1 MQVETA
7 AAPSI
12 QMSVPRRLGVY
23 LCVAVSAGFI
33 VLDAAGGGLNRT
45 RPDLGIELVARA
57 LMLVLAVLASSR
69 TQGDRHLR
77 LLLWAV
83 ICISLDTYWQN
94 TYRHLGGKPLE
105 WIEMVVKYLAV
116 GLGLGLLLRLCAS
129 FGDAPAERLRS
140 WLRDWWLAPAAVVS
154 LVGLWH
160 GVVYV
165 QSCFFFVHGT
175 DQCIIGD
182 QGVFALDAY
191 LVSNAL
197 LRVAI
202 VVAALIGYLR
212 SSAEYRQRTLLVAF
226 ASIIFALGTIV
237 HFLARLNLPYDAVV
251 VLQIVDAGTTL
262 LFPLAL
268 LYAST
273 RRRLFDVEYL
283 VKRSVSYAL
292 ASLIVAGILVAVELF
307 LHERLFQLLDIKENR
322 LLDYAVG
329 VPFLLL
335 WRPLEHR
342 IGERVDH
349 ILLPERQRRHKRLR
363 AVISRIPF
371 VEDLVELEQLL
382 RRALT
387 DAVSATFA
395 DIFVHDGKG
404 GYGAYLSSRD
414 PQPAYLPEKQPPLPL
429 LARRKHLCLGCNH
442 EDIPDAE
449 LAVTM
454 PVGGKPYGILLC
466 GRPDRDEVDHFASD
480 EIADISTFATM
491 AASALFAH
499 GVKLEPPTQKKEP
512 S

>member
-1 MQVETA
+1 M
-7 AAPSI
+7 
-12 QMSVPRRLGVY
+12 PRLLGVY
-23 LCVAVSAGFI
+23 LVIAVSAGFVVVDTI
-33 VLDAAGGGLNRT
+33 GGGLNRN
-45 RPDLGIELVARA
+45 RPDLAIELVARVF
-57 LMLVLAVLASSR
+57 MLVLAVLASLR
-69 TQGDRHLR
+69 TQGDRDLR

-83 ICISLDTYWQN
+83 ICISLDVYWQN
-94 TYRHLGGKPLE
+94 TYRHFGGKPLE
-105 WIEMVVKYLAV
+105 WTEMVLKYLAV

-129 FGDAPAERLRS
+129 FGDAPADRLRTS
-140 WLRDWWLAPAAVVS
+140 FRDWALALGGILS

-160 GVVYV
+160 GVVYIR
-165 QSCFFFVHGT
+165 SCYFFIHG

-191 LVSNAL
+191 LVGDAL

-202 VVAALIGYLR
+202 VLAALIGYLR
-212 SSAEYRQRTLLVAF
+212 SSPEYRQRTLLVAF
-226 ASIIFALGTIV
+226 ASIIFALGTVV
-237 HFLARLNLPYDAVV
+237 HFVARLNLPYDAIF
-251 VLQIVDAGTTL
+251 VLQIADAVTTL

-268 LYAST
+268 LYAAT
-273 RRRLFDVEYL
+273 RKRLFDVEYL
-283 VKRSVSYAL
+283 VKRSISYAL
-292 ASLIVAGILVAVELF
+292 ASLIVAGILVGVELF
-307 LHERLFQLLDIKENR
+307 LHERLFQLLNIKENR

-349 ILLPERQRRHKRLR
+349 MILPERQKRHKRLR

-382 RRALT
+382 RHALSN
-387 DAVSATFA
+387 AVSATFA
-395 DIFVHDGKG
+395 DIFVHDGAD
-404 GYGAYLSSRD
+404 GYGAYLSSRN
-414 PQPAYLPEKQPPLPL
+414 PQPAYLPEKQPPLPQ
-429 LARRKHLCLGCNH
+429 LAKRRHLRLGCNH
-442 EDIPDAE
+442 AEIPEAE

-454 PVGGKPYGILLC
+454 PVGGRPYGILLC

-499 GVKLEPPTQKKEP
+499 GVKLEHSSLNKEP

>member
-1 MQVETA
+1 V
-7 AAPSI
+7 PSI
-12 QMSVPRRLGVY
+12 RLSVSRRLGVY
-23 LCVAVSAGFI
+23 SCVAISGGFI
-33 VLDAAGGGLNRT
+33 AVDALNGGLSRT
-45 RPDLGIELVARA
+45 RLDLGIELVARA

-69 TQGDRHLR
+69 TQGDRNLR
-77 LLLWAV
+77 LLMWGV
-83 ICISLDTYWQN
+83 IAISLDAYWQN
-94 TYRHLGGKPLE
+94 TYRHFGGKPLE
-105 WIEMVVKYLAV
+105 WLEMVVKYAGV
-116 GLGLGLLLRLCAS
+116 GVGLGLLLRLCAS
-129 FGDAPAERLRS
+129 FGDAPVGRLRA
-140 WLRDWWLAPAAVVS
+140 WLRDWSLAAAALVS

-160 GVVYV
+160 GVVYI

-191 LVSNAL
+191 LVGNAL
-197 LRVAI
+197 LRAAI

-212 SSAEYRQRTLLVAF
+212 SSPEYRQRTLLIAF
-226 ASIIFALGTIV
+226 ASIVFALGTIV
-237 HFLARLNLPYDAVV
+237 HFLARLNLPYDAVL
-251 VLQIVDAGTTL
+251 VLQIADAVTTL

-268 LYAST
+268 LYAAT
-273 RRRLFDVEYL
+273 RKRLFDVEYL
-283 VKRSVSYAL
+283 VKRSVSYTL
-292 ASLIVAGILVAVELF
+292 ASLIVAGILIAVELF
-307 LHERLFQLLDIKENR
+307 IHERLFGLLNIKENQ

-329 VPFLLL
+329 IPFLLL

-349 ILLPERQRRHKRLR
+349 IILPERQRRHKRLR

-382 RRALT
+382 RRALH

-395 DIFVHDGKG
+395 DIFVHDGKD

-414 PQPAYLPEKQPPLPL
+414 PQPAYLSDKQPPLPQ
-429 LARRKHLCLGCNH
+429 LARRKHLCLGCSH
-442 EDIPDAE
+442 DDIPDAE

-499 GVKLEPPTQKKEP
+499 GVKLESPTQPKEP